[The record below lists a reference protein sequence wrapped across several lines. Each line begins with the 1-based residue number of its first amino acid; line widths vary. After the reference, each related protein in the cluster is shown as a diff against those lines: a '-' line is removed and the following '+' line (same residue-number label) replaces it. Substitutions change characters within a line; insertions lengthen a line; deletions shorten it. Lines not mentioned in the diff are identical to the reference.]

1 MKEPGADFICLKCG
15 NCCTIKG
22 SVRIADGEADDIA
35 GFLELTVEDFI
46 NRYTELSRDRLAL
59 ILKDSYDG
67 SCIFLQPNRLCRIE
81 NVKPKQCL
89 GFPLMWKYEGW
100 TKVCS
105 ANYAGAD
112 TL

>member
-1 MKEPGADFICLKCG
+1 MKEPGENFICLRCG

-22 SVRIADGEADDIA
+22 PVRLTAGEADEIA
-35 GFLELTVEDFI
+35 AVLNLPVEDFI
-46 NRYTELSRDRLAL
+46 NRYTELSGDRLAL

-67 SCIFLQPNRLCRIE
+67 CCIFLQPDRLCRIE
-81 NVKPKQCL
+81 DAKPKQCR
-89 GFPLMWKYEGW
+89 GFPVNWKYDGW

-105 ANYAGAD
+105 SNYAGAD